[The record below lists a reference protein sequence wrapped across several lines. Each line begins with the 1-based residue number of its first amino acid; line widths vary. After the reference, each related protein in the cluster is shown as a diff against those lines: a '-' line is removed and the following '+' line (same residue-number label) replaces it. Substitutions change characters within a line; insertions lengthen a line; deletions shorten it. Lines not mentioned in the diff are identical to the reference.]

1 MSAQAAAKTKLS
13 VTIVYNGVPQV
24 FEYVGNQAINAI
36 RAKALNV
43 FGISGEGRENIRLFG
58 PDNQTELPDN
68 AAMEDHVQPD
78 STLILRPRTSGGG
91 YAC

>member
-1 MSAQAAAKTKLS
+1 MSTQAAAKTKLS

-24 FEYVGNQAINAI
+24 FDYVGNQAINSI
-36 RAKALNV
+36 RIQALKA
-43 FGISGEGRENIRLFG
+43 FGISGEGRENVRLFA

-91 YAC
+91 HGC